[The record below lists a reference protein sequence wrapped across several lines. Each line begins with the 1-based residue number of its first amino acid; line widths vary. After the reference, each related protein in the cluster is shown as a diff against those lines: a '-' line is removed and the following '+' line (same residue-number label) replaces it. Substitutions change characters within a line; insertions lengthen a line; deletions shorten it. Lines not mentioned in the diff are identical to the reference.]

1 MRILQGSPLQTF
13 RWQTFK
19 WLKKV
24 IQGFQ
29 CRMKAEELGGKPA
42 NIAVLTY
49 WHSEM
54 SQDTV
59 LIIQ

>member
-24 IQGFQ
+24 IQGFECQ
-29 CRMKAEELGGKPA
+29 MKAEELWGENLQTLP
-42 NIAVLTY
+42 Y
-49 WHSEM
+49 
-54 SQDTV
+54 
-59 LIIQ
+59 